1 MTGITITPHSL
12 KDAPSLIERLWPA
25 QKISKE
31 SEAERKSVS
40 SQTLTGLGSY
50 WKGRKPLIL
59 NRACILGAL
68 LPATDDPETDLEV
81 FESLMMIDDRG
92 FVERF
97 GRRAGDYAGLAAKY
111 GLLTERRAQDVFMVK
126 ERGGTVEDRRVTMN
140 TFLSP
145 FDEESVAAVRSR
157 IRWAPAYLS
166 EDDAQAEIAS
176 KILAGVPYNEKVDMS
191 LRPEYCEVRD
201 IEGAHRPAGKN
212 RHYEHVWAKA
222 NAHLGT
228 NASSMPELIEQL
240 GIMRYGHRPRVGD
253 AFSGSG
259 QIPFEALRLGCDTY
273 ASDPNPIAALLT
285 WTSFELAGSSP
296 DELQRI
302 TNELSRIERA
312 VEDDMAPFE
321 TDSEG
326 NRAKAY
332 LYCLETTC
340 PETGY
345 AVPLVP
351 SLVISPKT
359 GTIGKLKPNHEAKRI
374 EIAIET
380 GAGKRALA
388 EAEAGTVDG
397 DYVTYAMDGET
408 YRFSI
413 SSARGDYRT
422 SDSRGNKLR
431 KWAGDD
437 IEPRDDDVF
446 RERLYCIQ
454 WATAD
459 TLESGRQATYFA
471 APTDDDRERDRKV
484 VNTVRANLGQWRN
497 EGLVPDMPVEPGQ
510 KTDDPI
516 RTRGWTNWIHLFHP
530 RQILAMAHLHGRIR
544 AHPDAAKMYFFMPR
558 ALDNNSRLNRWA
570 TGQGGGLGGPKGT
583 FDNQALNTLINFCVR
598 GTIGLRTLVGGPSR
612 SWALDAPRRIDTLPG
627 MQAAQERDI
636 WITDPPYA
644 DAVVYHE
651 LTEFFISWLRRNPPA
666 PFNEWTWDSRRP
678 LAIQGEGE
686 EFRRKMVATYANLA
700 DKMPDNG
707 MQIVMFTHQSGSVW
721 ADLAQ
726 IFWGA
731 GLKVSAAWYIA
742 TETGSNAPGKKGA
755 GLVQGTVILVLRK
768 RLGDESGYEDE
779 IAHEVRSEVA
789 RQIDTLTGLNQ
800 SLKGEGRMENL
811 FEDADLQMAGYA
823 AALRVLTGYTRID
836 GRDMTAEATRPRQRG
851 EKGFVER
858 IIDFAVQ
865 VANEHMV
872 PDGLSTRLWQQL
884 TGSER
889 FYLKMLGLE
898 AGGLKKLDNYQNFAR
913 AFRVTDYSVLMADN
927 RANSARL
934 KRSDDLKHRT
944 GFDIPEF
951 GEGPI
956 RAVLYGTYQLSRD
969 EDADVILEQIRGMVE
984 NYYRRREDIVEIAE
998 YLALT
1003 RGRDDDRE
1011 GRHAATLAQLI
1022 RNEKLI

>member
-1 MTGITITPHSL
+1 MTNATNVTPLSL

-68 LPATDDPETDLEV
+68 LPATDDPETDLEI
-81 FESLMMIDDRG
+81 FEALMMIDDRG
-92 FVERF
+92 FVERHGEGARHYARLALAHGGLSQEETRRSF
-97 GRRAGDYAGLAAKY
+97 VVKDGREFTSL
-111 GLLTERRAQDVFMVK
+111 
-126 ERGGTVEDRRVTMN
+126 
-140 TFLSP
+140 
-145 FDEESVAAVRSR
+145 ES
-157 IRWAPAYLS
+157 LS
-166 EDDAQAEIAS
+166 EEALAEAGNRLRWS
-176 KILAGVPYNEKVDMS
+176 PQMLDSGRWRNMAEKILAKVPYNDKVDLS
-191 LRPEYCEVRD
+191 LRPEYLEEEPDARV
-201 IEGAHRPAGKN
+201 
-212 RHYEHVWAKA
+212 RHYGHVWAKA

-228 NASSMPELIEQL
+228 DAHSMPELVEQL
-240 GIMRYGHRPRVGD
+240 GIMRFGHRPRVGD

-259 QIPFEALRLGCDTY
+259 QIPFEALRTGCDTY

-285 WTSFELAGSSP
+285 WSSFELAGSSP
-296 DELQRI
+296 EELERVMR
-302 TNELSRIERA
+302 ELAAIERD
-312 VEDDMAPFE
+312 VEDDMAPYE

-345 AVPLVP
+345 SVPLVP

-359 GTIGKLKPNHEAKRI
+359 GTIGKLVPDHESKRI
-374 EIAIET
+374 EIEIET
-380 GAGKRALA
+380 GVGKRALA
-388 EAEAGTVDG
+388 EAENGTVDG
-397 DYVTYAMDGET
+397 DYVTYEMEGET

-413 SSARGDYRT
+413 SSVRGDFRT
-422 SDSRGNKLR
+422 GETRGNRLR
-431 KWAGDD
+431 QWSSDD
-437 IEPRDDDVF
+437 IVPRDSDVF
-446 RERLYCIQ
+446 RERLYCIH
-454 WATAD
+454 WATAE
-459 TLESGRQATYFA
+459 TLESGRQSTYFA
-471 APTDDDRERDRKV
+471 GPTEADLDRDREVVDVVRK
-484 VNTVRANLGQWRN
+484 NLPDWRE
-497 EGLVPDMPVEPGQ
+497 EGLVPDMPVEPGM

-516 RTRGWTNWIHLFHP
+516 RTRGWSNWLHLFHP
-530 RQILAMAHLHGRIR
+530 RQILAMAQLHRRIR

-598 GTIGLRTLVGGPSR
+598 GAIGMRTLVGGPSR

-651 LTEFFISWLRRNPPA
+651 LTEFFISWLRKNPPA
-666 PFNEWTWDSRRP
+666 PFDGWTWDSRRP

-700 DKMPDNG
+700 EKMPHNG
-707 MQIVMFTHQSGSVW
+707 MQVVMFTHQSGSVW

-789 RQIDTLTGLNQ
+789 RQIDTLVGLNQ

-872 PDGLSTRLWQQL
+872 PDGLSPRLWQQL

-913 AFRVTDYSVLMADN
+913 AFRVPDYSALMADN

-944 GFDIPEF
+944 GFDIVDF
-951 GEGPI
+951 GDGPI
-956 RAVLYGTYQLSRD
+956 RAVLYGTYQLSKE
-969 EDADVILEQIRGMVE
+969 EDADVILEQLRGMVE
-984 NYYRRREDIVEIAE
+984 NYYRRRDDLVEIAE
-998 YLALT
+998 YLALK

-1022 RNEKLI
+1022 RNEKIA

>member
-1 MTGITITPHSL
+1 MTIDTIVTPHSL

-68 LPATDDPETDLEV
+68 LPATDDPEMDLEV
-81 FESLMMIDDRG
+81 FEGLMMIDDRG
-92 FVERF
+92 FVERHGDGARHYARLALDHGGLSQEEARKAF
-97 GRRAGDYAGLAAKY
+97 VVKDGKEFIPLDGLDEDALSEAG
-111 GLLTERRAQDVFMVK
+111 
-126 ERGGTVEDRRVTMN
+126 N
-140 TFLSP
+140 
-145 FDEESVAAVRSR
+145 R
-157 IRWAPAYLS
+157 IRWSPQMLES
-166 EDDAQAEIAS
+166 GRWQKVAE
-176 KILAGVPYNEKVDMS
+176 KILGRVPYNDKVDLS
-191 LRPEYCEVRD
+191 LRPEYLEEEPDART
-201 IEGAHRPAGKN
+201 
-212 RHYEHVWAKA
+212 RHYGHVWDKA
-222 NAHLGT
+222 NRHLGT
-228 NASSMPELIEQL
+228 NAHSMPELVEQL
-240 GIMRYGHRPRVGD
+240 GIMRFGPRPRVGD

-259 QIPFEALRLGCDTY
+259 QIPFEALRTGCDTY

-285 WTSFELAGSSP
+285 WSSFELAGSSP
-296 DELQRI
+296 EELERI
-302 TNELSRIERA
+302 MRELADIESA
-312 VEDDMAPFE
+312 VEGDMAQYE

-332 LYCLETTC
+332 LYCLEATC

-345 AVPLVP
+345 SVPLVP

-359 GTIGKLKPNHEAKRI
+359 GTIGKLVPDHETKRI
-374 EIAIET
+374 EIEIDT
-380 GAGKRALA
+380 GVGKKALA
-388 EAEAGTVDG
+388 DAEDGTVDG
-397 DYVTYAMDGET
+397 DFVTYEMDGET

-413 SSARGDYRT
+413 SSVRGDYRT
-422 SDSRGNKLR
+422 SEARGNRLR
-431 KWAGDD
+431 RWESDD
-437 IEPRDDDVF
+437 ILAHDDDVF

-454 WATAD
+454 WATAETVAD
-459 TLESGRQATYFA
+459 KRQSTYFA
-471 APTDDDRERDRKV
+471 GPTDADPERDRKAAE
-484 VNTVRANLGQWRN
+484 TVRENLSDWRKG
-497 EGLVPDMPVEPGQ
+497 GLVPDMGIETGQ
-510 KTDDPI
+510 ETA
-516 RTRGWTNWIHLFHP
+516 RLSRERGWSNWLHLFHP
-530 RQILAMAHLHGRIR
+530 RQILAMAQLHRRIR
-544 AHPDAAKMYFFMPR
+544 SHADAAKMYFFMPR
-558 ALDNNSRLNRWA
+558 ALDNASRLNRWKSS
-570 TGQGGGLGGPKGT
+570 QGGGLGGPIGT

-598 GTIGLRTLVGGPSR
+598 GSIGMRTLVGGPSR

-651 LTEFFISWLRRNPPA
+651 LTEFFISWLRKNPPA
-666 PFNEWTWDSRRP
+666 PFDSWTWDSRRP

-700 DKMPDNG
+700 EKMPDNG
-707 MQIVMFTHQSGSVW
+707 MQVVMFTHQSGSVW

-742 TETGSNAPGKKGA
+742 TETGSNAPGKKGV

-823 AALRVLTGYTRID
+823 AALRVLTGYTKID

-872 PDGLSTRLWQQL
+872 PDGLSPRLWQQL

-913 AFRVTDYSVLMADN
+913 AFRVADYSVLMADN

-944 GFDIPEF
+944 GFDIPDF
-951 GEGPI
+951 GDGPI
-956 RAVLYGTYQLSRD
+956 RAVLYGTYQLARE
-969 EDADVILEQIRGMVE
+969 EDADVILEQLRGMVE
-984 NYYRRREDIVEIAE
+984 NYYRRRDDLVELAE
-998 YLALT
+998 YLALK

-1022 RNEKLI
+1022 RNEKIA